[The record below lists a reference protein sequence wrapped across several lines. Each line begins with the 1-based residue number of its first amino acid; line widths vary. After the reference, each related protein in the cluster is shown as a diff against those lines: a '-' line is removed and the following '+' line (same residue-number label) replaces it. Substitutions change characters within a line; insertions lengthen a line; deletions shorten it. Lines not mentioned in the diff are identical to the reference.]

1 MAGGENKNV
10 PANIQGSLFEEDY
23 LLRTLG
29 MLAHSPDTALTEL
42 VANAWDAGAALVE
55 IVIPDGNGQLM
66 SVKDDGSGMTP
77 EQFRQRWMTLGYD
90 RVKHQGPSADF
101 PSDRIDW
108 SRRAFGRNG
117 VGRHGLLCFAD
128 EYQVETV
135 RDGQGGEF
143 LVRTSEGKEPFVLAK
158 QRLFKTKGHGTTLT
172 VAVVRNLPEA
182 DRIRKVLSARFLH
195 DPRFTVVVNG
205 ESVPLWEHSGLIDR
219 TTLAVGGS
227 TVEVFFID
235 STRAARTTQ
244 HQGIAFWIGGR
255 LLGVPSWILGLRAVM
270 DGRTRIAKRHTVV
283 VKADDFLDEVLPDWS
298 GFKKS
303 ERVDR
308 LCETVGGYVEGMF
321 RLLSKE
327 RVNETTETVFRDNR
341 EAIES
346 LQPLGRMGISEFVEL
361 YTEREPMVQVESL
374 SIAVQAVIQMEKTR
388 SGTALLEKISKLS
401 EEDIEGLNRLLE
413 TWSVRDAATVL
424 EEIDRR
430 LIVAEALTRLSGD
443 KKADELHT
451 LHPLVTESRWL
462 FGPEFDSPEY
472 ASNVSLTTAVREL
485 FKKRATD
492 TAFLNPRKR
501 PDLLV
506 LADASVSAVA
516 TEQFDDSNGLSTMR
530 EILLL
535 ELKRGH
541 VEISRENLNQASDYV
556 DDLLSSGL
564 IDGSPRIR
572 AFVIGH
578 RINEKMQTV
587 RTIGD
592 PERGR
597 VCVTT
602 YNQLVRTAHK
612 RLFRLR
618 DQLSG
623 RYQELSTPDLLTKVL
638 NEPFQIPLQPQGA
651 SANQIS
657 PQAPDSSAAG
667 KNGDRKEE
675 HKQT

>member
-1 MAGGENKNV
+1 MSA
-10 PANIQGSLFEEDY
+10 AIQGSLFEEDF
-23 LLRTLG
+23 LVKTLG
-29 MLAHSPDTALTEL
+29 SLAQSPDVALTEL
-42 VANAWDAGAALVE
+42 VANAWDAGASCVN
-55 IVIPDGNGQLM
+55 IVIPEDQGMIL
-66 SVKDDGSGMTP
+66 SVKDDGCGMTP

-90 RVKHQGPSADF
+90 RVKHQGASADF
-101 PSDRIDW
+101 PPERSDWTRH
-108 SRRAFGRNG
+108 AFGRNG

-128 EYQVETV
+128 EYDIETM
-135 RDGQGGEF
+135 RDGEGGRYV
-143 LVRTSEGKEPFVLAK
+143 VRTSEGKEPFVLIK
-158 QRLFKTKGHGTTLT
+158 EGLFKAKTHGTALSTT
-172 VAVVRNLPEA
+172 VVRNLPDA
-182 DRIRKVLSARFLH
+182 DRVRKVLSARFLH

-205 ESVPLWEHSGLIDR
+205 ISVPLWEHSGLIDR
-219 TTLAVGGS
+219 ATLTVSGA

-255 LLGVPSWILGLRAVM
+255 LLGVPSWILGIRAVM

-283 VKADDFLDEVLPDWS
+283 VRTDAFFDDVLPDWS
-298 GFKKS
+298 GFKKT

-308 LCETVGGYVEGMF
+308 LYEVVGDYVEGMF
-321 RLLSKE
+321 RRLSKE
-327 RVNETTETVFRDNR
+327 RVKETAETVFRDNR
-341 EAIES
+341 EDIES
-346 LQPLGRMGISEFVEL
+346 LQPLGRIGVAEFVEC

-374 SIAVQAVIQMEKTR
+374 SVAVQAVIQMEKTR
-388 SGTALLEKISKLS
+388 SGAALLEKISKLS

-430 LIVAEALTRLSGD
+430 LIVVEALSRLSAD

-506 LADASVSAVA
+506 LSDATISAVA
-516 TEQFDDSNGLSTMR
+516 TEQFDDSNGLSAMR

-535 ELKRGH
+535 ELKRGQ
-541 VEISRENLNQASDYV
+541 VEISRDNLNQASDYV

-578 RINEKMQTV
+578 RANEKMQTV

-612 RLFRLR
+612 RLFKLR
-618 DQLSG
+618 DQLAG
-623 RYQELSTPDLLTKVL
+623 RYEELSTPDLLDKVL
-638 NEPFQIPLQPQGA
+638 REPLQMPLEGQ
-651 SANQIS
+651 
-657 PQAPDSSAAG
+657 
-667 KNGDRKEE
+667 
-675 HKQT
+675 

>member
-1 MAGGENKNV
+1 MSA
-10 PANIQGSLFEEDY
+10 AIQGSLFEEDF
-23 LLRTLG
+23 LVKTLG
-29 MLAHSPDTALTEL
+29 SLAQSPDVALTEL
-42 VANAWDAGAALVE
+42 VANAWDAGASYVN
-55 IVIPDGNGQLM
+55 IVIPEDQGMIL
-66 SVKDDGSGMTP
+66 SVKDDGCGMTP

-90 RVKHQGPSADF
+90 RVKHQGASADF
-101 PSDRIDW
+101 PPERSDW
-108 SRRAFGRNG
+108 TRRAFGRNG

-128 EYQVETV
+128 EYDIETM
-135 RDGQGGEF
+135 RDGEGGRYV
-143 LVRTSEGKEPFVLAK
+143 VRTSVGKEPFVLIK
-158 QRLFKTKGHGTTLT
+158 EGLFKAKAHGTALSTT
-172 VAVVRNLPEA
+172 VVRNLPDA
-182 DRIRKVLSARFLH
+182 DRVRKVLSARFLH

-205 ESVPLWEHSGLIDR
+205 ISVPLWEHSGLIDR
-219 TTLAVGGS
+219 ATLTVSGA

-255 LLGVPSWILGLRAVM
+255 LLGVPSWILGIRAVM

-283 VKADDFLDEVLPDWS
+283 VRTDAFFDDVLPDWS
-298 GFKKS
+298 GFKKT

-308 LCETVGGYVEGMF
+308 LYEVVGDYVEGMF
-321 RLLSKE
+321 RRLSKE
-327 RVNETTETVFRDNR
+327 RVKETAETVFRDNR
-341 EAIES
+341 EDIES
-346 LQPLGRMGISEFVEL
+346 LQPLGRIGVAEFVER

-374 SIAVQAVIQMEKTR
+374 SVAVQAVIQMEKTR
-388 SGTALLEKISKLS
+388 SGAALLEKISKLS

-430 LIVAEALTRLSGD
+430 LIVVEALSRLSAD

-506 LADASVSAVA
+506 LSDATISAVA
-516 TEQFDDSNGLSTMR
+516 TEQFDDSDGLSAMR

-535 ELKRGH
+535 ELKRGQ
-541 VEISRENLNQASDYV
+541 VSISRDNLNQASDYV

-578 RINEKMQTV
+578 RANEKMQTV

-612 RLFRLR
+612 RLFKLR
-618 DQLSG
+618 DQLAG
-623 RYQELSTPDLLTKVL
+623 RYKELSTPDLLDKVL
-638 NEPFQIPLQPQGA
+638 REPLQMPLEGQ
-651 SANQIS
+651 
-657 PQAPDSSAAG
+657 
-667 KNGDRKEE
+667 
-675 HKQT
+675 